1 MLSMAKNPVN
11 FFSFF
16 SIFFQGHQ
24 PNSLV
29 KTFGVRFTDT
39 EYTFNQNLYKI
50 TILRLFSKGIKNS
63 NGAAVLPVVII
74 GPAQLVLAT
83 GTAISNQS
91 HKWVTATS
99 VELATRAASAIL
111 SAIAAL

>member
-1 MLSMAKNPVN
+1 M
-11 FFSFF
+11 
-16 SIFFQGHQ
+16 
-24 PNSLV
+24 
-29 KTFGVRFTDT
+29 RFPDT

-50 TILRLFSKGIKNS
+50 TILRV
-63 NGAAVLPVVII
+63 VLQGHQKQQRGCSPSGGVII